1 MKKLNYVS
9 PKAMYILLEEE
20 DIIRTSPVADENAA
34 DHLHGGSDVYG
45 D

>member
-9 PKAMYILLEEE
+9 PKAMYILLNEE
-20 DIIRTSPVADENAA
+20 DIIRTSAENA
-34 DHLHGGSDVYG
+34 DDQLHNAENVVG